1 MHLKVKKILLVVN
14 HFIPYV
20 GSLGGA
26 IRAITLA
33 DFFLTRGYDVTVVA
47 LKGQKF
53 SDFGY
58 SAVLNK
64 LDVHY
69 VDPQDATAK
78 DWLNGNLRLLSA
90 GIVPEARAKLF
101 YRMFSVASSL
111 MKEKGIRNV
120 IVTTPPHNTQLVSL
134 FLKQHFRG
142 EVNLTVDYRDS
153 WFTNL
158 HYRKKKL
165 LSRLSSERKE
175 KEILRLADHFTYVSN
190 PILEKI
196 IDQYRLEKL
205 REKSHLVMNGYNKA
219 LPRETAEAVS
229 DGPIRV
235 GYFGE
240 LSDSKTSYRNIEN
253 IVGALREKKELQEKI
268 AFYFYGEIQLN
279 NTSLEGVNNIHIES
293 SVSHDEALKLMSTM
307 DYLLIIHSNPDTSE
321 EVITGKFFEYVSVR
335 KPILNIT
342 PPNMEANR
350 LVEKYGFGTIV
361 NIATSESVR
370 DGLMSLER
378 VNGLYDGVDISVFS
392 RDFQYQKFFEC
403 IE

>member
-1 MHLKVKKILLVVN
+1 VKKILLVVN

-33 DFFLTRGYDVTVVA
+33 DFLLSHGYDVTVVA
-47 LKGQKF
+47 LKGQRY

-69 VDPQDATAK
+69 VDPHDATAK
-78 DWLNGNLRLLSA
+78 DWLNGNLRLISR
-90 GIVPEARAKLF
+90 GIMPETRAKLF
-101 YRMFSVASSL
+101 YRMFSLASSL
-111 MKEKGIRNV
+111 MKDKGIRNV

-134 FLKQHFRG
+134 FLKQHFKG
-142 EVNLTVDYRDS
+142 GVNLTVDYRDS
-153 WFTNL
+153 WFTNP
-158 HYRKKKL
+158 HYRKKKV

-205 REKSHLVMNGYNKA
+205 REKAHLIMNGYNKA
-219 LPRETAEAVS
+219 LPPETAEVVS

-240 LSDSKTSYRNIEN
+240 LSDSKTSYRNIGN
-253 IVGALREKKELQEKI
+253 IVGALRKNKELQEKI
-268 AFYFYGEIQLN
+268 TFYFYGEIQLN
-279 NTSLEGVNNIHIES
+279 NTSLEGVNNIHIEA

-307 DYLLIIHSNPDTSE
+307 DYLLIIHSNPETSE

-350 LVEKYGFGTIV
+350 LVEKYGFGAIV

-370 DGLMSLER
+370 DGLVGLER
-378 VNGLYDGVDISVFS
+378 VGGLYDDVDISVFS